1 MPVLL
6 LDTLIG
12 NETVFMS
19 TQVLD
24 HRGRRLLPPSG
35 KDSNGSGGGG
45 NGSNSGGKPSG
56 GEGAATAAAEVN
68 PHKWIILV
76 GLITAAIMEVL
87 DTTIIN
93 VALPQMAGNLN
104 ATIEE
109 IAWVSTGYILSNVIV
124 LPMTAWLGQRFGRK
138 RYLVFSIGLFIFSS
152 FFCGT
157 SKTLIE
163 LVFWRILQGA
173 GGAALLSTAQA
184 TLRQIFPK
192 EQQGLVQ
199 TIFILGIVVA
209 PTLGPLVGGYITD
222 NYNWPW
228 VFFVNIPI
236 GLVAAFLVGNF
247 LHDTPGGQK
256 AGKID
261 LVGIGLL
268 TVGLGSLQYVLEEG
282 QQDDWFSSVAIVRL
296 SILAFVSLSAM
307 LAWELSPR
315 NKAPVVDFKVLKNK
329 DLSAGLV
336 LFLTLGFG
344 LYGGLFIFPQ
354 FTQNVLGFSP
364 TATGLVLLPGG
375 LATAV
380 AAMLCGRINS
390 LPGRPVDPRLLII
403 SGMAI
408 FMVSMWQ
415 LGHLS
420 TASGEPDTRLALIIR
435 GFGLGFLFSTLNG
448 VVFASLKPQEVQQAS
463 GLINLSRQLGGS
475 FGIAFLNTYIYN
487 QEAYHRVNL
496 VSNFYSGNP
505 LYDQRIAGLTASIVS
520 SGRSITDAHST
531 ALRALN
537 GIVMAQAATMSY
549 NDAFLLLGLTFVFAV
564 PAVFLLRKPK
574 NAPAGGGGGH

>member
-1 MPVLL
+1 
-6 LDTLIG
+6 
-12 NETVFMS
+12 MS

-24 HRGRRLLPPSG
+24 HQGRRPLSPIG
-35 KDSNGSGGGG
+35 KDSPGSGGGG
-45 NGSNSGGKPSG
+45 
-56 GEGAATAAAEVN
+56 AAADAAEVN

-138 RYLVFSIGLFIFSS
+138 NYLVFSILLFILAS

-163 LVFWRILQGA
+163 VVIWRIVQGA

-192 EQQGLVQ
+192 EQQGMVQ
-199 TIFILGIVVA
+199 TLFILGIVVA

-247 LHDTPGGQK
+247 LHDAPGGPK

-282 QQDDWFSSVAIVRL
+282 QQDDWFSSAAITRL
-296 SILAFVSLSAM
+296 AILAFVSLSAM
-307 LAWELSPR
+307 LAWELSPH
-315 NKAPVVDFKVLKNK
+315 NKSPVVDFKVLKNK
-329 DLSAGLV
+329 DLSAGLL
-336 LFLTLGFG
+336 LFLALGFG

-354 FTQNVLGFSP
+354 FTQNVLGFTP

-380 AAMLCGRINS
+380 AAILCGRINS
-390 LPGRPVDPRLLII
+390 LPGRPIDPRALII
-403 SGMAI
+403 VGMLI

-496 VSNFYSGNP
+496 VTNFYSGNP
-505 LYDQRIAGLTASIVS
+505 LYDQSIAGATANLIIRKGYSL
-520 SGRSITDAHST
+520 TDAHMV
-531 ALRALN
+531 ALYQLN
-537 GIVMAQAATMSY
+537 DNVMRQAATMSY

>member
-1 MPVLL
+1 
-6 LDTLIG
+6 
-12 NETVFMS
+12 MS
-19 TQVLD
+19 TQALQ
-24 HRGRRLLPPSG
+24 HHGGRPRDGRTPHGPSG
-35 KDSNGSGGGG
+35 PDDKPGGPPPGG
-45 NGSNSGGKPSG
+45 VS
-56 GEGAATAAAEVN
+56 AAPAPV
-68 PHKWIILV
+68 PDRWIILI

-104 ATIEE
+104 ATIDE

-138 RYLVFSIGLFIFSS
+138 RYLVFSILLFIVAS

-163 LVFWRILQGA
+163 LVLWRILQGA

-199 TIFILGIVVA
+199 TLFILGIVVA

-236 GLVAAFLVGNF
+236 GLVSAFLVGNY
-247 LHDTPGGQK
+247 LHDAPGGAK
-256 AGKID
+256 AGKVD
-261 LVGIGLL
+261 LAGIGLL

-282 QQDDWFSSVAIVRL
+282 QRDDWFDSAAITRL
-296 SILAFVSLSAM
+296 AILAAVSLSAM

-315 NKAPVVDFKVLKNK
+315 NKAPVVDFRVLKNR

-336 LFLTLGFG
+336 LFLVLGFG

-354 FTQNVLGFSP
+354 FTQNILHFSP

-375 LATAV
+375 LATAA
-380 AAMLCGRINS
+380 AAMICGRINS

-420 TASGEPDTRLALIIR
+420 TASGESDTRLALIIR

-487 QEAYHRVNL
+487 MGAYHRVNL
-496 VSNFYSGNP
+496 VSNFYPGNP
-505 LYDQRIAGLTASIVS
+505 LYDQRIAGAAARLIANG
-520 SGRSITDAHST
+520 SGATDAHVG
-531 ALRALN
+531 ALRIVN
-537 GIVMAQAATMSY
+537 GTVMAQASTMSY
-549 NDAFLLLGLTFVFAV
+549 NDAFLLLGLSFIFAF

-574 NAPAGGGGGH
+574 KVAAPGAGH

>member
-1 MPVLL
+1 
-6 LDTLIG
+6 
-12 NETVFMS
+12 
-19 TQVLD
+19 
-24 HRGRRLLPPSG
+24 
-35 KDSNGSGGGG
+35 
-45 NGSNSGGKPSG
+45 
-56 GEGAATAAAEVN
+56 
-68 PHKWIILV
+68 
-76 GLITAAIMEVL
+76 MEVL

-104 ATIEE
+104 ATIDE

-184 TLRQIFPK
+184 TLRQIFPPQ
-192 EQQGLVQ
+192 QQGLVQ
-199 TIFILGIVVA
+199 TLFILGIVVA

-236 GLVAAFLVGNF
+236 GLVSAFLVGSY
-247 LHDTPGGQK
+247 LHDAPGGPK

-261 LVGIGLL
+261 LAGIGLL

-282 QQDDWFSSVAIVRL
+282 QRDDWFDSVAITRL
-296 SILAFVSLSAM
+296 SVLAAVSLLAM

-315 NKAPVVDFKVLKNK
+315 NKFPVVDFRVMKNR
-329 DLSAGLV
+329 DLTSGLV
-336 LFLTLGFG
+336 LFLVLGFG

-354 FTQNVLGFSP
+354 FTQNVLQFSP

-403 SGMAI
+403 FGMGI

-463 GLINLSRQLGGS
+463 GLINLARQLGGS

-487 QEAYHRVNL
+487 QQAYHRVNL
-496 VSNFYSGNP
+496 VSNFYAGNSAYTQSLSGAVST
-505 LYDQRIAGLTASIVS
+505 LVSRSGISIA
-520 SGRSITDAHST
+520 DAQAG
-531 ALRALN
+531 ALRLIN
-537 GIVMAQAATMSY
+537 GRVTAQAATMSY
-549 NDAFLLLGLTFVFAV
+549 NDAFLLLGLSFVVAV
-564 PAVFLLRKPK
+564 PAVLLLRKPK
-574 NAPAGGGGGH
+574 GAPAGGGGGH

>member
-1 MPVLL
+1 
-6 LDTLIG
+6 
-12 NETVFMS
+12 MS

-24 HRGRRLLPPSG
+24 HRGRRPQPPPGGNSG
-35 KDSNGSGGGG
+35 GSGGG
-45 NGSNSGGKPSG
+45 NSGGG
-56 GEGAATAAAEVN
+56 GTPGAEAGTAGALN
-68 PHKWIILV
+68 PHRWIILV

-104 ATIEE
+104 ATIDE

-138 RYLVFSIGLFIFSS
+138 RYLVFSIGLFIVSS

-184 TLRQIFPK
+184 TLRQIFPPQ
-192 EQQGLVQ
+192 QQGLVQ

-236 GLVAAFLVGNF
+236 GLVSAFLVGTY
-247 LHDTPGGQK
+247 LHDAPGGAK

-261 LVGIGLL
+261 LLGIGLL

-282 QQDDWFSSVAIVRL
+282 QRDDWFDSVAIIRL
-296 SILAFVSLSAM
+296 SVLAAISLAAM

-315 NKAPVVDFKVLKNK
+315 NKAPVVDFRVLKNR

-336 LFLTLGFG
+336 LFLVLGFG

-354 FTQNVLGFSP
+354 FTQNVLQFSP
-364 TATGLVLLPGG
+364 TATGIVLLPGG
-375 LATAV
+375 LATAA

-390 LPGRPVDPRLLII
+390 LPNRPVDPRLLII
-403 SGMAI
+403 FGMGI

-487 QEAYHRVNL
+487 MGAYHRVNL
-496 VSNFYSGNP
+496 VSNLYAGNP
-505 LYDQRIAGLTASIVS
+505 IYDQRIAGAAAQLVANGS
-520 SGRSITDAHST
+520 SATDAHMG
-531 ALRALN
+531 ALQILN
-537 GIVMAQAATMSY
+537 GAVMAQASTMSY
-549 NDAFLLLGLTFVFAV
+549 NDAFLLLGISFVFAF
-564 PAVFLLRKPK
+564 PAVFLLHKPK
-574 NAPAGGGGGH
+574 KGAAAAGGGGGH

>member
-1 MPVLL
+1 
-6 LDTLIG
+6 
-12 NETVFMS
+12 MS

-24 HRGRRLLPPSG
+24 HRGRRPLPPSG
-35 KDSNGSGGGG
+35 GGSAHSGGG
-45 NGSNSGGKPSG
+45 
-56 GEGAATAAAEVN
+56 AAAAAGELN
-68 PHKWIILV
+68 PHRWIILV

-124 LPMTAWLGQRFGRK
+124 LPMTAWLGLRFGRK
-138 RYLVFSIGLFIFSS
+138 RYLVFSILLFITAS

-163 LVFWRILQGA
+163 LVFWRVLQGA

-192 EQQGLVQ
+192 EQQGVVQ

-209 PTLGPLVGGYITD
+209 PTLGPLAGGYITD

-236 GLVAAFLVGNF
+236 GLVAAFLVGNY
-247 LHDTPGGQK
+247 LHDAPGGPK
-256 AGKID
+256 AGPID
-261 LVGIGLL
+261 LAGIGLL
-268 TVGLGSLQYVLEEG
+268 AVGLGSLQYVLEEG
-282 QQDDWFSSVAIVRL
+282 ETDDWFSSVAIIRL
-296 SILAFVSLSAM
+296 SILAAVSLTAM

-315 NKAPVVDFKVLKNK
+315 NKYPVVDFRVLKNRE
-329 DLSAGLV
+329 LSAGLV
-336 LFLTLGFG
+336 LFLVLGFG

-364 TATGLVLLPGG
+364 TETGLVLLPGG

-380 AAMLCGRINS
+380 AAMICGRITS
-390 LPGRPVDPRLLII
+390 MPKPIIDMRLLILI
-403 SGMAI
+403 GMAI
-408 FMVSMWQ
+408 FTLSMWM

-420 TASGEPDTRLALIIR
+420 TQSGVSDTRLALIIR
-435 GFGLGFLFSTLNG
+435 GFGLGFLFTPINF
-448 VVFASLKPQEVQQAS
+448 VVFASLKGPETQQAS
-463 GLINLSRQLGGS
+463 GLINLARQLGGS
-475 FGIAFLNTYIYN
+475 FGIAVLNTYIYN
-487 QEAYHRVNL
+487 MEAYHRVNL
-496 VSNFYSGNP
+496 VSSFYSGNP
-505 LYDQRIAGLTASIVS
+505 VYDQRIAS
-520 SGRSITDAHST
+520 ST
-531 ALRALN
+531 ALLVANGDSATTAHAGALRLLN
-537 GIVMAQAATMSY
+537 GIVTAQAATMSY
-549 NDAFLLLGLTFVFAV
+549 NDAFLLLGLSFVFAV
-564 PAVFLLRKPK
+564 PAVSLLRKPK
-574 NAPAGGGGGH
+574 KAPAGGGGGH

>member
-1 MPVLL
+1 MA
-6 LDTLIG
+6 
-12 NETVFMS
+12 

-24 HRGRRLLPPSG
+24 HRGRRPAPPSNG
-35 KDSNGSGGGG
+35 SNGSGGGG
-45 NGSNSGGKPSG
+45 NPGRGSAP
-56 GEGAATAAAEVN
+56 AAAPAALN
-68 PHKWIILV
+68 PHRWIILV

-163 LVFWRILQGA
+163 LVFWRVLQGA

-184 TLRQIFPK
+184 TLRQIFPPA
-192 EQQGLVQ
+192 QQGLVQ

-236 GLVAAFLVGNF
+236 GLVAAFLVGTY
-247 LHDTPGGQK
+247 LHDAPGGPK

-261 LVGIGLL
+261 LAGIALL

-282 QQDDWFSSVAIVRL
+282 QQDDWFSSVAITRL
-296 SILAFVSLSAM
+296 SILAFISLSAM
-307 LAWELSPR
+307 LVWELSPR

-336 LFLTLGFG
+336 LFLVLGFG

-354 FTQNVLGFSP
+354 FTQNILQFSP

-375 LATAV
+375 LATAA
-380 AAMLCGRINS
+380 AAMICGRLNS
-390 LPGRPVDPRLLII
+390 LPGRPVDPRLLIL

-420 TASGEPDTRLALIIR
+420 TASGEPDTRIALIIR
-435 GFGLGFLFSTLNG
+435 GLGLGFLFSTLNG

-463 GLINLSRQLGGS
+463 GLINLARQLGGS

-487 QEAYHRVNL
+487 MGAYHRVNL
-496 VSNFYSGNP
+496 VSNFYAGNP
-505 LYDQRIAGLTASIVS
+505 IYDQRIAGATARLIANGS
-520 SGRSITDAHST
+520 SATDAHMG
-531 ALRALN
+531 AMRILN
-537 GIVMAQAATMSY
+537 GTVMAQASTMSY
-549 NDAFLLLGLTFVFAV
+549 NDAFLLLGISFVIAV

-574 NAPAGGGGGH
+574 AAPAGGGGGGH

>member
-1 MPVLL
+1 
-6 LDTLIG
+6 
-12 NETVFMS
+12 MS

-24 HRGRRLLPPSG
+24 HRGRRPQPP
-35 KDSNGSGGGG
+35 SNGSGSDGGG
-45 NGSNSGGKPSG
+45 NSGGG
-56 GEGAATAAAEVN
+56 GVPAVALAALN
-68 PHKWIILV
+68 PHRWIILV

-124 LPMTAWLGQRFGRK
+124 LPMTAWLGLRFGRK
-138 RYLVFSIGLFIFSS
+138 RYLVFSICLFIVSS

-199 TIFILGIVVA
+199 TLFILGIVVA

-247 LHDTPGGQK
+247 LHDAPGGPK
-256 AGKID
+256 AGPID

-268 TVGLGSLQYVLEEG
+268 AVGLGSLQYVLEEG
-282 QQDDWFSSVAIVRL
+282 ETDDWFSSVAIIRL
-296 SILAFVSLSAM
+296 SILAAVSLTAM

-315 NKAPVVDFKVLKNK
+315 NKAPVVDFRVLKNR

-336 LFLTLGFG
+336 LFLVLGFG

-380 AAMLCGRINS
+380 AAMICGRITS
-390 LPGRPVDPRLLII
+390 MPKPPIDMRVLILI
-403 SGMAI
+403 GMAI
-408 FMVSMWQ
+408 FTLSMWM

-420 TASGEPDTRLALIIR
+420 TQSGESDTRLALIIR
-435 GFGLGFLFSTLNG
+435 GFGLGFLFTPINF
-448 VVFASLKPQEVQQAS
+448 VVFASLKGPEVQQAS
-463 GLINLSRQLGGS
+463 GLINLARQLGGS
-475 FGIAFLNTYIYN
+475 FGIAVLNTYIYN
-487 QEAYHRVNL
+487 MEAFHRVNL
-496 VSNFYSGNP
+496 VSDFYSGNP
-505 LYDQRIAGLTASIVS
+505 LYDQRVASSAALFMANGDSATSAHAG
-520 SGRSITDAHST
+520 
-531 ALRALN
+531 ALRLLN
-537 GIVMAQAATMSY
+537 GTVTAQAATMSY
-549 NDAFLLLGLTFVFAV
+549 NDAFLLLGISFVFAI

-574 NAPAGGGGGH
+574 KAPAGGGGGH

>member
-1 MPVLL
+1 
-6 LDTLIG
+6 
-12 NETVFMS
+12 MS
-19 TQVLD
+19 TQALQ
-24 HRGRRLLPPSG
+24 HHGGRPLNGRTPHGPLGAEQKTEDKPGGPP
-35 KDSNGSGGGG
+35 GGA
-45 NGSNSGGKPSG
+45 PS
-56 GEGAATAAAEVN
+56 AAA
-68 PHKWIILV
+68 PDPYRWIILI

-138 RYLVFSIGLFIFSS
+138 RYLVFSILLFIAAS

-236 GLVAAFLVGNF
+236 GLVSAFLVGNY
-247 LHDTPGGQK
+247 LHDAPGGAK

-261 LVGIGLL
+261 LAGIGLL

-282 QQDDWFSSVAIVRL
+282 QRDDWFDSVAITRL
-296 SILAFVSLSAM
+296 SILAAISLSAM
-307 LAWELSPR
+307 MAWELSPR
-315 NKAPVVDFKVLKNK
+315 NKAPVVDFRVLKNQ

-336 LFLTLGFG
+336 LFLVLGFG

-354 FTQNVLGFSP
+354 FTQNILQFSP

-375 LATAV
+375 LATAA
-380 AAMLCGRINS
+380 AAMICGRINS

-463 GLINLSRQLGGS
+463 GLINLARQLGGS

-487 QEAYHRVNL
+487 MGAYHRVNL
-496 VSNFYSGNP
+496 VSNFYAGNP
-505 LYDQRIAGLTASIVS
+505 LYDQRIAGATARLIANG
-520 SGRSITDAHST
+520 SGATDAHIG
-531 ALRALN
+531 ALRILN
-537 GIVMAQAATMSY
+537 RTVMAQASTMSY
-549 NDAFLLLGLTFVFAV
+549 NDAFLLLGLSFAFAF
-564 PAVFLLRKPK
+564 PAVFLLWKPK
-574 NAPAGGGGGH
+574 KVAAPGAGH

>member
-1 MPVLL
+1 
-6 LDTLIG
+6 
-12 NETVFMS
+12 
-19 TQVLD
+19 
-24 HRGRRLLPPSG
+24 
-35 KDSNGSGGGG
+35 
-45 NGSNSGGKPSG
+45 
-56 GEGAATAAAEVN
+56 
-68 PHKWIILV
+68 
-76 GLITAAIMEVL
+76 MEVL

-104 ATIEE
+104 ATIDE

-138 RYLVFSIGLFIFSS
+138 RYLVFSICLFIVSS

-184 TLRQIFPK
+184 TLRQIFPPQ
-192 EQQGLVQ
+192 QQGLVQ
-199 TIFILGIVVA
+199 TLFILGIVVA

-236 GLVAAFLVGNF
+236 GLVSAFLVGNY
-247 LHDTPGGQK
+247 LHDAPGGPK

-261 LVGIGLL
+261 IVGIGLL

-282 QQDDWFSSVAIVRL
+282 QRDDWFDSVAITRL
-296 SILAFVSLSAM
+296 SILAAVSLIAM

-315 NKAPVVDFKVLKNK
+315 NKFPVVDFRVMKNR
-329 DLSAGLV
+329 DLTSGLV
-336 LFLTLGFG
+336 LFLVLGFG

-354 FTQNVLGFSP
+354 FTQNILQFSP

-375 LATAV
+375 LATAA

-390 LPGRPVDPRLLII
+390 LPGRPVDPRILILF
-403 SGMAI
+403 GMGI

-448 VVFASLKPQEVQQAS
+448 VVFGSLKPQEVQQAS
-463 GLINLSRQLGGS
+463 GLINLARQLGGS

-487 QEAYHRVNL
+487 MGAFHRVNL
-496 VSNFYSGNP
+496 VSNFYPGNP
-505 LYDQRIAGLTASIVS
+505 LYDQRIAGATARLVANG
-520 SGRSITDAHST
+520 SGATDAHAA
-531 ALRALN
+531 ALRILN
-537 GIVMAQAATMSY
+537 GTVMAQASTMSY
-549 NDAFLLLGLTFVFAV
+549 NDAFLLLGISFVVAV

-574 NAPAGGGGGH
+574 GAPAGGGGGH

>member
-1 MPVLL
+1 
-6 LDTLIG
+6 
-12 NETVFMS
+12 MS

-24 HRGRRLLPPSG
+24 HRGRRPLPPSG
-35 KDSNGSGGGG
+35 NGAGGGG
-45 NGSNSGGKPSG
+45 NGSGGSPSG
-56 GEGAATAAAEVN
+56 GPAAAAGALN
-68 PHKWIILV
+68 PNRWIILV

-138 RYLVFSIGLFIFSS
+138 HYLVFSIGLFVLSS

-184 TLRQIFPK
+184 TLRQIFPPQ
-192 EQQGLVQ
+192 QQGLVQ
-199 TIFILGIVVA
+199 TLFILGIVVA

-236 GLVAAFLVGNF
+236 GIVAAFLVGTY
-247 LHDTPGGQK
+247 LHDAPGGQK
-256 AGKID
+256 AGPID
-261 LVGIGLL
+261 LAGIGLL
-268 TVGLGSLQYVLEEG
+268 TIGLGSLQYVLEEG
-282 QQDDWFSSVAIVRL
+282 QQDDWFDSVAITRL
-296 SILAFVSLSAM
+296 SILAAVSLAAM

-315 NKAPVVDFKVLKNK
+315 NKAPVVNFRVLKNR
-329 DLSAGLV
+329 DLASGTV
-336 LFLTLGFG
+336 LFLALGFG

-354 FTQNVLGFSP
+354 FTQNVLQFSP

-380 AAMLCGRINS
+380 AAMMSGRINS
-390 LPGRPVDPRLLII
+390 LPNRPIDPRVII
-403 SGMAI
+403 ITGVLI

-435 GFGLGFLFSTLNG
+435 GFGLGLLFSTLNG
-448 VVFASLKPQEVQQAS
+448 IVFGSLKPQEVQQAS
-463 GLINLSRQLGGS
+463 GLINLARQLGGS

-487 QEAYHRVNL
+487 QNAYHRVNL

-505 LYDQRIAGLTASIVS
+505 IYNQRVSGLAANFVS
-520 SGRSITDAHST
+520 HGSSLSDAQNA

-537 GIVMAQAATMSY
+537 GTVMAQAATMSY
-549 NDAFLLLGLTFVFAV
+549 NDAFLLLGLTFAAAI

-574 NAPAGGGGGH
+574 KGAAAAGGGH

>member
-1 MPVLL
+1 M
-6 LDTLIG
+6 
-12 NETVFMS
+12 
-19 TQVLD
+19 
-24 HRGRRLLPPSG
+24 PPSNG
-35 KDSNGSGGGG
+35 SGSNGSGGGG
-45 NGSNSGGKPSG
+45 NGSGGGKPG
-56 GEGAATAAAEVN
+56 GAPAAAPATLN
-68 PHKWIILV
+68 PHRWIILV

-184 TLRQIFPK
+184 TLRQIFPPA
-192 EQQGLVQ
+192 QQGLVQ
-199 TIFILGIVVA
+199 TLFILGIVVA
-209 PTLGPLVGGYITD
+209 PTLGPLAGGYITD

-236 GLVAAFLVGNF
+236 GLVSAFLVGNY
-247 LHDTPGGQK
+247 LHDAPGGPK

-261 LVGIGLL
+261 LAGIGFL

-282 QQDDWFSSVAIVRL
+282 QQDDWFSSVAITRL

-307 LAWELSPR
+307 LVWELSPR

-329 DLSAGLV
+329 DLSAGLI
-336 LFLTLGFG
+336 LFLVLGFG

-354 FTQNVLGFSP
+354 FTQNVLQFSP

-375 LATAV
+375 LATAI

-390 LPGRPVDPRLLII
+390 LPGRPVDPRLLIVF
-403 SGMAI
+403 GMAI

-420 TASGEPDTRLALIIR
+420 TASGEPDTRIALIIR

-463 GLINLSRQLGGS
+463 GLINLARQLGGS

-487 QEAYHRVNL
+487 MGAYHRVNL
-496 VSNFYSGNP
+496 VSNFYAGNP
-505 LYDQRIAGLTASIVS
+505 IYDQRVAGAAAQLVANGS
-520 SGRSITDAHST
+520 SATDAHMG
-531 ALRALN
+531 ALRILN
-537 GIVMAQAATMSY
+537 GTVMAQASTMSY
-549 NDAFLLLGLTFVFAV
+549 NDAFLLLGISFVVAV

-574 NAPAGGGGGH
+574 GAPAAGGGGH